1 MTRPER
7 ERGQVDDEV
16 AQKLEAA
23 GLWRRAAARWLTVMA
38 AWSLTDAQ
46 RVWVCQRRAYCLSQV
61 APAVPPARVDFA
73 GIARAAKATQARMGL
88 SRPNGEAFRLKG
100 VPAKRKKA
108 VGSARAPADEAGA
121 GDDEAQETPLA

>member
-1 MTRPER
+1 MTNPER
-7 ERGQVDDEV
+7 VSGQVDDEV

-61 APAVPPARVDFA
+61 APAIKPERPDFA
-73 GIARAAKATQARMGL
+73 AVARAAKATQARMGL
-88 SRPNGEAFRLKG
+88 SRPDGEAFRLKG
-100 VPAKRKKA
+100 APAKRKKE
-108 VGSARAPADEAGA
+108 VRSAPAPDEGP
-121 GDDEAQETPLA
+121 EA

>member
-1 MTRPER
+1 LTRPER

-46 RVWVCQRRAYCLSQV
+46 RVWICQRRAYCLSQV
-61 APAVPPARVDFA
+61 APAIKPERPDFA
-73 GIARAAKATQARMGL
+73 AVARAAKATQARMGL
-88 SRPNGEAFRLKG
+88 SRPDGEAFRLKG
-100 VPAKRKKA
+100 APAKRKKA
-108 VGSARAPADEAGA
+108 VGSVSVSAAADDAEA
-121 GDDEAQETPLA
+121 